1 VKHAWNAAVR
11 GLYGLHGMKVENS
24 FDSNIDELRY
34 LAQQLRLYAVAHE
47 RYDMVDFRRYLDDAP
62 GGKLLALIGTCAE
75 CTRCPHYQSRKQ
87 VVFSRGDERSTLAF
101 VGEAPG
107 ADEDAQGKPF
117 SSGWISGDPSSSVL
131 LDKMIAKMRAH
142 AAEIGVAFPEQ
153 PYICNVLK
161 CRPPGNKLLND
172 GSDIAACSQWLW
184 QQLRLLP
191 NVRVIV
197 ALGRVAAQTLLQTD
211 TAIGKLRGVVGL
223 TCALNVPVIATW
235 HPSYLLR
242 QPNNKQPRQE
252 SWSDLQR
259 AVEALR

>member
-1 VKHAWNAAVR
+1 
-11 GLYGLHGMKVENS
+11 
-24 FDSNIDELRY
+24 
-34 LAQQLRLYAVAHE
+34 
-47 RYDMVDFRRYLDDAP
+47 MVDFRRYLNGAP
-62 GGKLLALIGTCAE
+62 GGKLALLKGTCAE
-75 CTRCPHYQSRKQ
+75 CTRCPHFQSRKQ
-87 VVFSRGDERSTLAF
+87 VVFSRGDERSTLVF

-107 ADEDAQGKPF
+107 ADEDAHGKPF
-117 SSGWISGDPSSSVL
+117 VGDSGAL
-131 LDKMIAKMRAH
+131 LDKMIAKMRAY

-172 GSDIAACSQWLW
+172 GSDIEACSQWLW

-191 NVRVIV
+191 NIRVIV
-197 ALGRVAAQTLLQTD
+197 ALGRVAAQTLLEED
-211 TAIGKLRGVVGL
+211 TAISRLRGKSRETTL
-223 TCALNVPVIATW
+223 TLSDGTPKDLIIVPTW

>member
-1 VKHAWNAAVR
+1 M
-11 GLYGLHGMKVENS
+11 GSS
-24 FDSNIDELRY
+24 FDSDLAELRY
-34 LAQQLRLYAVAHE
+34 LAQQLRLYAQQHE
-47 RYDMVDFRRYLDDAP
+47 RYDMIDFRRYLNDAP
-62 GGKLLALIGTCAE
+62 GGKLLALEGTCTE

-117 SSGWISGDPSSSVL
+117 VGDSGAL
-131 LDKMIAKMRAH
+131 LDKMIAKMRAY

-172 GSDIAACSQWLW
+172 GSDIASCSQWLW

-197 ALGRVAAQTLLQTD
+197 ALGRIAAQTLLATKEP
-211 TAIGKLRGVVGL
+211 IGQLRAEAKAFHTWDIQYQELATVNDGTVKL
-223 TCALNVPVIATW
+223 IATW

>member
-1 VKHAWNAAVR
+1 
-11 GLYGLHGMKVENS
+11 LSNS
-24 FDSNIDELRY
+24 TYTDELRY
-34 LAQQLRLYAVAHE
+34 LAQQLRLYATAHE
-47 RYDMVDFRRYLDDAP
+47 RYDMIDFRRYLNDAP
-62 GGKLLALIGTCAE
+62 GGKLALLKGICAE
-75 CTRCPHYQSRKQ
+75 CTRCPHFQSRKQ

-107 ADEDAQGKPF
+107 ADEDAHGKPF
-117 SSGWISGDPSSSVL
+117 VGDSGAL

>member
-1 VKHAWNAAVR
+1 
-11 GLYGLHGMKVENS
+11 MSNS
-24 FDSNIDELRY
+24 TYIDELRY

-47 RYDMVDFRRYLDDAP
+47 RYDMVDFRRYLNDAP
-62 GGKLLALIGTCAE
+62 GGKLALLQGICAE

-101 VGEAPG
+101 MGEAPG

-117 SSGWISGDPSSSVL
+117 VGDSGAL
-131 LDKMIAKMRAH
+131 LDKMIAKMRAY

-197 ALGRVAAQTLLQTD
+197 ALGRVAAQTLL
-211 TAIGKLRGVVGL
+211 ASEAPIGKLRDNGYLIHDPALPATRLNQSHRVVV
-223 TCALNVPVIATW
+223 VPTW

>member
-1 VKHAWNAAVR
+1 VR

-131 LDKMIAKMRAH
+131 LDKMIAKMRAY

-172 GSDIAACSQWLW
+172 GSDIEACSQWLW

-197 ALGRVAAQTLLQTD
+197 ALGRVAAQTLLEED
-211 TAIGKLRGVVGL
+211 TAISRLRGKSRETTL
-223 TCALNVPVIATW
+223 TLSDGTPKDLIIVPTW

>member
-1 VKHAWNAAVR
+1 
-11 GLYGLHGMKVENS
+11 MKVENS

>member
-1 VKHAWNAAVR
+1 M
-11 GLYGLHGMKVENS
+11 GSS
-24 FDSNIDELRY
+24 FDSDLAELRY
-34 LAQQLRLYAVAHE
+34 LAQQLRLYAQQHE
-47 RYDMVDFRRYLDDAP
+47 RYDMIDFRRYLNDAP
-62 GGKLLALIGTCAE
+62 GGKLLALEGTCTE

-87 VVFSRGDERSTLAF
+87 VVFSRGDERSTLVF
-101 VGEAPG
+101 VGEAP
-107 ADEDAQGKPF
+107 DEMDDDSGKPF
-117 SSGWISGDPSSSVL
+117 SSGWISSSVL
-131 LDKMIAKMRAH
+131 LDKMIAKMRAY

-172 GSDIAACSQWLW
+172 GSDIASCSQWLW

-197 ALGRVAAQTLLQTD
+197 ALGRVAAQTLLEED
-211 TAIGKLRGVVGL
+211 TAISRLRGKSRETTL
-223 TCALNVPVIATW
+223 TLSDGTPKDLIIVPTW

>member
-1 VKHAWNAAVR
+1 
-11 GLYGLHGMKVENS
+11 
-24 FDSNIDELRY
+24 
-34 LAQQLRLYAVAHE
+34 
-47 RYDMVDFRRYLDDAP
+47 MVDFRRYLNDAP
-62 GGKLLALIGTCAE
+62 GGKLALLKGTCAE

-107 ADEDAQGKPF
+107 ADEDAQGRPF
-117 SSGWISGDPSSSVL
+117 VGDSGTL
-131 LDKMIAKMRAH
+131 LDKMIAKMRVY

-197 ALGRVAAQTLLQTD
+197 ALGRVAAQTLLEED
-211 TAIGKLRGVVGL
+211 TAIGKLRGTGGHAPTGQHGQQEYNRGVL
-223 TCALNVPVIATW
+223 IFPTW